1 EGVWRVD
8 VNYQKSMNFGPVS
21 ASIGVEVQNL
31 TNSDDLRLNEYDLDA
46 FIALDATRNFGR
58 RWQLSLSMNF

>member
-1 EGVWRVD
+1 MD
-8 VNYQKSMNFGPVS
+8 LNYQKSMTLGPVA

-31 TNSDDLRLNEYDLDA
+31 TNSDDLRIDNYNLDA